1 MSGTEGSA
9 KSLKAIAI
17 SVVNTW

>member
-17 SVVNTW
+17 SVVNT